1 MSRYDVIVIGAGV
14 NGLVA
19 AATLAKLGKRVVVL
33 ERRDVAGG
41 TNVTE
46 EFHPGFRATSCRDE
60 PGWLPST
67 VVDDLGLARHGLTV
81 VPAPGGLVGVTP
93 DGPALATYP
102 DIGRTVDGLRQVSAA
117 DAERWGDFC
126 AFTGRVAGFL
136 QATYAARP
144 PRVQSRSLA
153 DLFALGG
160 LGRRLRGYGRTEMM
174 EILRAVPMPISDVG
188 EEWFTHPA
196 LRALLAVQGTRDVL
210 HGPFSGGTALVFM
223 HQQVG
228 RPVGAIGVTATPR
241 GGGTALVEAVLAAAR
256 SSGTELRL
264 GAEVSGVIV
273 KEGRARGVVLQ
284 TGEEVLAAN
293 VLSTADPQRSFSWIE
308 PMWLDPALLAAVDRI
323 RMRGATARVLFALDG
338 LPAFQSGGREVPR
351 DAIGGTM
358 ILAPSVEAV
367 ERAYDTAKFGRVPDS
382 PALAVTLP
390 TITDPTL
397 APERRHV
404 MAVTVQHVPHARTG
418 GWDGA
423 AATAL
428 GERVTQMLLP
438 IAPDLVDRMLARD
451 VVTPA
456 DLEFRYGCTGGSLT
470 HGELALDQ
478 FLFMR
483 PVPGCARYAAPLP
496 GFWLGGTG
504 SHPASAAGAPGYLA
518 ARALLDAR

>member
-1 MSRYDVIVIGAGV
+1 MNRYDVIVIGAGV

-19 AATLAKLGKRVVVL
+19 AALLSKRGRRVVVL

-41 TNVTE
+41 TNATE
-46 EFHPGFRATSCRDE
+46 EFHPGFRASACRDE
-60 PGWLPST
+60 PGWLPQR
-67 VVDDLGLARHGLTV
+67 VAGELELARHGLQV
-81 VPAPGGLVGVTP
+81 VPAPGGLVGVSP
-93 DGPALATYP
+93 GGPALATYP
-102 DIGRTVDGLRQVSAA
+102 DVGRTVDALHPISAP
-117 DAERWGDFC
+117 DAARWGEFC

-136 QATYAARP
+136 EATYTTHP

-160 LGRRLRGYGRTEMM
+160 LGRRLRSYGRTAMM
-174 EILRAVPMPISDVG
+174 EILRAVPMPISDVAD
-188 EEWFTHPA
+188 EWFAHPA
-196 LRALLAVQGTRDVL
+196 LRAMLAVHGTRDVL
-210 HGPFSGGTALVFM
+210 HGPLSGGTALVFM

-228 RPVGAIGVTATPR
+228 HPVGAIGVTAAPR
-241 GGGTALVEAVLAAAR
+241 GGSGALVEAALSAAR

-264 GAEVSGVIV
+264 DAEVTGIV
-273 KEGRARGVVLQ
+273 VKAGRVQGVVLQ
-284 TGEEVLAAN
+284 TGEEVLGTH
-293 VLSTADPQRSFSWIE
+293 VLSTADPQRSFSWVD
-308 PMWLDPALLAAVDRI
+308 PMWLDPMLLGAVDRI

-338 LPAFQSGGREVPR
+338 LPAFQSGGRELPR
-351 DAIGGTM
+351 DAIGGRM
-358 ILAPSVEAV
+358 ILAPSVDAV
-367 ERAYDTAKFGRVPDS
+367 ERAYDQAKFGAVPDS
-382 PALAVTLP
+382 PALAIVVP

-404 MAVTVQHVPHARTG
+404 MAVTVHHVPHALAG

-423 AATAL
+423 AGAAL
-428 GERVTQMLLP
+428 GQRVTDLVSA
-438 IAPDLVDRMLARD
+438 IAPDLASRLLAR
-451 VVTPA
+451 VVLTPA
-456 DLEFRYGCTGGSLT
+456 DLEQRHGCTGGSLT

-483 PVPGCARYAAPLP
+483 PVPACARYATPLP